1 MGNREKLLNEIA
13 ELYPML
19 LSLSRKYCRNR
30 EDAEDLRAET
40 ICKMIEH
47 LENFDPSRAVPLRA
61 FICIIL
67 KNTFITWLK
76 KQRCRPK
83 EQEAV
88 LRGCA
93 VMPDDWKIDLDI
105 IRNECRFDE
114 VFLSSSGYSYEEIS
128 KSKGVPLGTTKSRIH
143 NERER
148 LKKILN
154 FRRI

>member
-1 MGNREKLLNEIA
+1 MGNREELLNEIA
-13 ELYPML
+13 ELYPIL
-19 LSLSRKYCRNR
+19 IPISFKYCRNR

-40 ICKMIEH
+40 ICKTIEY
-47 LENFDPSRAVPLRA
+47 LDKFDPSRGIPLRA

-67 KNTFITWLK
+67 KNTFISRIK
-76 KQRCRPK
+76 K
-83 EQEAV
+83 EAF
-88 LRGCA
+88 RAKAEEEFYEGHSS
-93 VMPDDWKIDLDI
+93 MPDDWKIDLDI
-105 IRNECRFDE
+105 IRNKCRFDE

>member
-1 MGNREKLLNEIA
+1 MGNREELLNEIV

-19 LSLSRKYCRNR
+19 LPLSRKYCLNR

-40 ICKMIEH
+40 ICKTIEY
-47 LENFDPSRAVPLRA
+47 LENFDPSRGVPLRA

-67 KNTFITWLK
+67 KNTFISKLK
-76 KQRCRPK
+76 RETFRAKAEEEFYK
-83 EQEAV
+83 
-88 LRGCA
+88 GHSS
-93 VMPDDWKIDLDI
+93 MPDDWLMDLDT
-105 IRNECRFDE
+105 IRNECRFNE
-114 VFLSSSGYSYEEIS
+114 VFLSSSGYSYGEIS